1 MDASRRSRPADA
13 HAAASEAVDTL
24 RGTLSAALARECA
37 PHTTAAIA
45 LSGGRDSM
53 TLLDAA
59 AAVAPALHIELI
71 ACHVHHGLSSQADA
85 WLDVCATACA
95 RHGVRFLA
103 RRVGVRARARES
115 LEAAA
120 RTARYEALAAM
131 ARESGAR
138 CVLLAHH
145 QDDQAET
152 LLLQLLRGGGPRGLA
167 GMPAAQRAR
176 GVTWLRPL
184 LDLPRAAIDA
194 YVAARQLE
202 YVEDDSNVATRFRR
216 NALRKEVVPALR
228 EVSPGYPATLA
239 RAASHQADAA
249 QLLNE
254 LAAQDAA
261 GHCDGATLD
270 RAALAALAPHRARNL
285 LRWFLH
291 EQGLAPP
298 SSARLAAMLAQL
310 RDARADATVRLR
322 HAGAEIGL
330 FRDRICAHASAPAPF
345 AQPWHGESTLT
356 LPHGTLELVATDD
369 GGVDVARLFAA
380 RVMVRSRE
388 GGERVRLGA
397 ARPQRA
403 LKSVLREAALA
414 PWEREALPLV
424 FADGALAVVPGVGF
438 DPAFA
443 ARPDAPGSAI
453 VWRPH
458 APTRRTPPPCG

>member
-13 HAAASEAVDTL
+13 HAAASAAVDAL
-24 RGTLSAALARECA
+24 RGTLSAVLARECA
-37 PHTTAAIA
+37 PHTIAAIA

-59 AAVAPALHIELI
+59 AAVAPARHIELI
-71 ACHVHHGLSSQADA
+71 ACHVHHGLSSHADA
-85 WLDVCATACA
+85 WLDACA
-95 RHGVRFLA
+95 EACAHHGVRFVA
-103 RRVGVRARARES
+103 RRVSVRAQARES

-120 RTARYEALAAM
+120 RAARYDALAAM
-131 ARESGAR
+131 ALENGA
-138 CVLLAHH
+138 CYVLLAHH

-152 LLLQLLRGGGPRGLA
+152 LLLQLLRGAGPRGLA
-167 GMPAAQRAR
+167 GMPAARRAR
-176 GVTWLRPL
+176 GVVWLRPL
-184 LDLPRAAIDA
+184 LGLPRAAIDA
-194 YVAARQLE
+194 YAAARDLP

-216 NALRKEVVPALR
+216 NALRQQVVPALR
-228 EVSPGYPATLA
+228 QAAPGYPATLA
-239 RAASHQADAA
+239 RAANHQAEAA
-249 QLLNE
+249 QLMNE

-261 GHCDGATLD
+261 GHYDGATLD
-270 RAALAALAPHRARNL
+270 RAALAALAPHRARNV

-298 SSARLAAMLAQL
+298 STARLAAMLAQL

-330 FRDRICAHASAPAPF
+330 FRDRVCAHACAPAPF
-345 AQPWHGESTLT
+345 AQPWQGESTLT
-356 LPHGTLELVATDD
+356 LPHGTLELVAADD
-369 GGVDVARLFAA
+369 GGIDVARLFAT
-380 RVMVRSRE
+380 RVIVRSRE
-388 GGERVRLGA
+388 GGERMRLPG

-453 VWRPH
+453 VWRPNV
-458 APTRRTPPPCG
+458 PTRRTPPPCG